1 VALTQAQIDENQND
15 VNFLQQNLDH
25 VYTYKDPRSYPLSSY
40 SYFIVPRVPKPPG
53 IFLNPAGKGN
63 SLSTF
68 INFMLCDG
76 QRHVDQLGYSP
87 LPVNLVRGGFTQD
100 GKIPGHGSIP
110 PLSNLPKCANPTFI
124 NGQNILL
131 KTAPQPSP
139 CQKATA
145 PLNCVVKNGKAVA
158 AGGSSTSGS
167 GGPTSAASAGPTTGI
182 STGAQGP
189 AGTTANGPVTGTV
202 VNLAAN
208 QTSDTTLGV
217 LTALGILLAVAVP
230 PVMAIWLR
238 RRRGQA

>member
-1 VALTQAQIDENQND
+1 
-15 VNFLQQNLDH
+15 
-25 VYTYKDPRSYPLSSY
+25 VYTYNDKRSYPLSSY
-40 SYFIVPRVPKPPG
+40 SYFIVPRTPTPPK
-53 IFLNPAGKGN
+53 IFLSPNGKGV
-63 SLSTF
+63 SMSTF
-68 INFMLCDG
+68 INYMLCDG

-87 LPVNLVRGGFTQD
+87 LPVNLVRGGFLQD
-100 GKIPGHGSIP
+100 SKIPGHGKIP
-110 PLSNLPKCANPTFI
+110 SLSTLPSCANPTFI

-131 KTAPQPSP
+131 KTAPEPNP

-158 AGGSSTSGS
+158 AGGSSNTGG
-167 GGPTSAASAGPTTGI
+167 GGPTAAASAGPTTGTN
-182 STGAQGP
+182 TGTGGP
-189 AGTTANGPVTGTV
+189 SGTTANGPVTGTV